1 MIRYSLLLILTISVF
16 SMCANKKSVQF
27 EFPEAMSDTLKS
39 ANLAN
44 VEKGLALYRI
54 SCAKCHTDTVK
65 GKERIPDFTSEQLSN
80 YEFRFANKKHEN
92 NLGETQLTQ
101 DELILINM
109 FFNYKKKNK

>member
-1 MIRYSLLLILTISVF
+1 MIKYSLILILTIGVF

-27 EFPEAMSDTLKS
+27 EFPEAMSDTIKKV
-39 ANLAN
+39 NLAYA
-44 VEKGLALYRI
+44 EQGLALYRVN
-54 SCAKCHTDTVK
+54 CAKCHSDTVK
-65 GKERIPDFTSEQLSN
+65 HKELIPDFTSEQLSN
-80 YEFRFANKKHEN
+80 YEFRIANKKHED

>member
-1 MIRYSLLLILTISVF
+1 MIKYSLLLILTISIF

-27 EFPEAMSDTLKS
+27 EFPEKMSDTTRMVNQ
-39 ANLAN
+39 AYA
-44 VEKGLALYRI
+44 EKGLALYRI

-65 GKERIPDFTSEQLSN
+65 RKECIPDFTSEQLSN
-80 YEFRFANKKHEN
+80 YEFRIANKKHED